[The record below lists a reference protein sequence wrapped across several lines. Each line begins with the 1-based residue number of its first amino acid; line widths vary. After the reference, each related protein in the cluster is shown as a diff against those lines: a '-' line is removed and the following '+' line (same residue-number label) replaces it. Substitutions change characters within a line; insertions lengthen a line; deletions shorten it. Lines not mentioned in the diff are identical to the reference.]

1 MCNFAWKRR
10 DMAGKPPCAG
20 VGMVGERRD
29 MAGKPPCASVGM
41 VGERRGWRANR
52 HAQVEVVGMVVMV
65 VMVGK
70 IVIM

>member
-20 VGMVGERRD
+20 VGMVGER
-29 MAGKPPCASVGM
+29 GI
-41 VGERRGWRANR
+41 WRVNR
-52 HAQVEVVGMVVMV
+52 HAQVEVVGMV
-65 VMVGK
+65 GK